1 MSALKDVLARAE
13 HWTASAQDKLVK
25 AALEIEQVQ
34 DLEFEL
40 DADDLKIIDE
50 RIAGS
55 ARGEIA
61 SDEEMETI
69 FKKYRLT

>member
-13 HWTASAQDKLVK
+13 HWPASAQDKLVK

-34 DLEFEL
+34 DADFEL
-40 DADDLKIIDE
+40 TAEDWKMIDD

-61 SDEEMETI
+61 TDEEVEAVY
-69 FKKYRLT
+69 KKYRLT

>member
-13 HWTASAQDKLVK
+13 HWPASSQDMLVL
-25 AALEIEQVQ
+25 AALEIERIQ
-34 DLEFEL
+34 DAEFEL
-40 DADDLKIIDE
+40 TAEDWKIIDE

-61 SDEEMETI
+61 TDKEVEATY
-69 FKKYRLT
+69 KKYRLT

>member
-13 HWTASAQDKLVK
+13 HWPASAQDMLVQ
-25 AALEIEQVQ
+25 AALEIEQIQ
-34 DLEFEL
+34 DAEFEL
-40 DADDLKIIDE
+40 TVEDWKIIDE

-61 SDEEMETI
+61 TEKEVEAV
-69 FKKYRLT
+69 FQKYRLT